1 MPKAISKL
9 KIPKHEPVWEG
20 PQSNGPNGG
29 ISQSML
35 GAFLQC
41 RERFRIKYVL
51 GLKPAEQFNRALEY
65 GNMWHLCEEEFAAG
79 HQMDRIE
86 TTLRAH
92 CQDLMKKY
100 HTQQEEIDKW
110 YNVCLKQ
117 FPIYIKHWEKHKD
130 TQKRTGLLQEEVFH
144 VPYALP
150 SGGVVYLRG
159 KFDGVDLIGKGKTA
173 GIYLFETKT
182 KGEIVEED
190 LKRQLNFDMQTML
203 YLVALQSMIDNE
215 DPDTSV
221 GQLPIFPRNKV
232 AGVRY
237 NVVRRPLSGGKGT
250 IKQLEGSKNR
260 APETKEEYYTRLQ
273 QYFIEDP
280 AYWFMRWT
288 VEISHKDIENFKVK
302 FLNPILE
309 QLCDWWEHIQD
320 NLADPFKVDTAND
333 PENGRGLHWM
343 HPWGA
348 KNHLDERG
356 ISDYDEY
363 IKSGNEVGLRRV
375 KTLFSELQ

>member
-1 MPKAISKL
+1 
-9 KIPKHEPVWEG
+9 
-20 PQSNGPNGG
+20 
-29 ISQSML
+29 ML
-35 GAFLQC
+35 GSFLQC

-65 GNMWHLCEEEFAAG
+65 GNMWHLCEEFHASGDDWEKPL
-79 HQMDRIE
+79 QE
-86 TTLRAH
+86 YTKE
-92 CQDLMKKY
+92 LMKKY
-100 HTQQEEIDKW
+100 QTQQPEIDKW

-117 FPIYIKHWEKHKD
+117 FPIYVEHWSKHKD

-144 VPYALP
+144 IPYTLP
-150 SGGVVYLRG
+150 SGRVVYLRG
-159 KFDGVDLIGKGKTA
+159 KFDGVDLIGKGKGA

-190 LKRQLNFDMQTML
+190 LKRQLNFDMQTMM
-203 YLVALQSMIDNE
+203 YLVALQHFGEVLDENGKVKE
-215 DPDTSV
+215 AYGPEELNDR
-221 GQLPIFPRNKV
+221 PIK
-232 AGVRY
+232 GVRY
-237 NVVRRPLSGGKGT
+237 NVVRRPLSGGRGT

-260 APETKEEYYTRLQ
+260 APETKEEYYDRLQ

-288 VEISHKDIENFKVK
+288 VEVSQQDIENFKIK

-309 QLCDWWEHIQD
+309 QLCDWWEFITGPYHRGDVWETAANHI
-320 NLADPFKVDTAND
+320 
-333 PENGRGLHWM
+333 HWM

-356 ISDYDEY
+356 VSDYDEY
-363 IKSGNEVGLRRV
+363 IRTGNAVGLRRV
-375 KTLFSELQ
+375 KELFGELK